1 MYLCIIFKSV
11 LKSIFSIISAA
22 GFRKKYK
29 QGSAVCV
36 KTILLHAVLQ
46 SWNFDP
52 LSGKTLN

>member
-36 KTILLHAVLQ
+36 KTIILHAVLQ
-46 SWNFDP
+46 S
-52 LSGKTLN
+52 